1 MAMCS
6 GECSEVANW
15 AEISIF
21 VGIPMADLPRKPS
34 FEQTCLNDTDGERGV
49 KRGRKARLPVT
60 VAILQT
66 TLSDMLARMPERTAK
81 RPSPRER
88 LLAASDE
95 LFYRDGVHST
105 GIDAVIE
112 KAGVAKGSL
121 YYIFGGKDE
130 LVAAY
135 LRCRHEAWQQRV
147 EAIQAGIEDPDAKIL
162 AIFDA
167 IAEDVSRPDF
177 RGCPFNNAAAEAPAG
192 DAQRLAIKEY
202 RDWLRGLFAELAART
217 RVADADGLT
226 DALIVLYD
234 GALATAEMGGTA
246 RATAL
251 TAKRIARLTLA
262 AAKVSG
268 SA

>member
-1 MAMCS
+1 MATKT
-6 GECSEVANW
+6 E
-15 AEISIF
+15 
-21 VGIPMADLPRKPS
+21 
-34 FEQTCLNDTDGERGV
+34 
-49 KRGRKARLPVT
+49 
-60 VAILQT
+60 
-66 TLSDMLARMPERTAK
+66 K
-81 RPSPRER
+81 RPSARER

-112 KAGVAKGSL
+112 RAGVAKGSL

-135 LRCRHEAWQQRV
+135 LRGRHQAWRQRV
-147 EAIQAGIEDPDAKIL
+147 EAAQADTDDPDEKIL

-167 IAEDVSRPDF
+167 LADYVSRPEF

-192 DAQRLAIKEY
+192 QAERLAINEY
-202 RDWLRGLFAELAART
+202 RDWLRQSFRQLAVDTGA
-217 RVADADGLT
+217 ADSEALT

-234 GALATAEMGGTA
+234 GALATTNTAEPA
-246 RATAL
+246 RAAAM

-262 AAKVSG
+262 AAKASSSV
-268 SA
+268 

>member
-1 MAMCS
+1 M
-6 GECSEVANW
+6 
-15 AEISIF
+15 
-21 VGIPMADLPRKPS
+21 
-34 FEQTCLNDTDGERGV
+34 
-49 KRGRKARLPVT
+49 
-60 VAILQT
+60 T
-66 TLSDMLARMPERTAK
+66 TQTAK

-135 LRCRHEAWQQRV
+135 LRNRHDAWRRRV
-147 EAIQAGIEDPDAKIL
+147 EAAQARTDDPDEKIL

-167 IAEDVSRPDF
+167 IADYVSLPEF
-177 RGCPFNNAAAEAPAG
+177 RGCPFTNAAAEAPAG
-192 DAQRLAIKEY
+192 EAQQLAIKEY
-202 RDWLRGLFAELAART
+202 RDWLRQTFFKLAADT
-217 RVADADGLT
+217 GVADSRALA
-226 DALIVLYD
+226 DALTVLYD
-234 GALATAEMGGTA
+234 GALATAEMNSGA
-246 RATAL
+246 RAAAL

-262 AAKVSG
+262 AAKASS

>member
-1 MAMCS
+1 MAK
-6 GECSEVANW
+6 GRN
-15 AEISIF
+15 
-21 VGIPMADLPRKPS
+21 
-34 FEQTCLNDTDGERGV
+34 RGLGQRCAPLGSASSDKSV
-49 KRGRKARLPVT
+49 WYAVFMVTKA
-60 VAILQT
+60 
-66 TLSDMLARMPERTAK
+66 AK

-105 GIDAVIE
+105 GIDAIIE

-135 LRCRHEAWQQRV
+135 LRKRHDAWRERV
-147 EAIQAGIEDPDAKIL
+147 EAAQARTDDPDEKIL

-167 IAEDVSRPDF
+167 IADYASLPDY
-177 RGCPFNNAAAEAPAG
+177 RGCPFTNAAAEAPAG
-192 DAQRLAIKEY
+192 EEQQLAMKDY
-202 RDWLRGLFAELAART
+202 RDWLRRTFLKLAADT
-217 RVADADGLT
+217 GVADSQALA
-226 DALIVLYD
+226 DALTVLYK
-234 GALATAEMGGTA
+234 GALATAETNTGS
-246 RATAL
+246 RAAAM

-262 AAKVSG
+262 AAKASS

>member
-1 MAMCS
+1 M
-6 GECSEVANW
+6 
-15 AEISIF
+15 
-21 VGIPMADLPRKPS
+21 P
-34 FEQTCLNDTDGERGV
+34 Q
-49 KRGRKARLPVT
+49 
-60 VAILQT
+60 QT
-66 TLSDMLARMPERTAK
+66 TK

-135 LRCRHEAWQQRV
+135 LRGRLEKWRQAV
-147 EAIQAGIEDPDAKIL
+147 EAAQAGAADPDAKIL
-162 AIFDA
+162 AVFDA
-167 IAEDVSRPDF
+167 IAEYVSLPEY
-177 RGCPFNNAAAEAPAG
+177 RGCPFHNAAAEAPTG
-192 DAQRLAIKEY
+192 EAQQLAIEEY
-202 RDWLRGLFAELAART
+202 RDWLLRSFRQLATDTGVSESEAL
-217 RVADADGLT
+217 A

-234 GALATAEMGGTA
+234 GALATACTA
-246 RATAL
+246 HAARSAAM

-262 AAKVSG
+262 AARAFS

>member
-1 MAMCS
+1 MAT
-6 GECSEVANW
+6 
-15 AEISIF
+15 
-21 VGIPMADLPRKPS
+21 K
-34 FEQTCLNDTDGERGV
+34 
-49 KRGRKARLPVT
+49 
-60 VAILQT
+60 T
-66 TLSDMLARMPERTAK
+66 TK
-81 RPSPRER
+81 RPSARER

-135 LRCRHEAWQQRV
+135 LRGRHQVWRQRV
-147 EAIQAGIEDPDAKIL
+147 EAAQADTDDPDEKIL

-167 IAEDVSRPDF
+167 LADYVSRPEF

-192 DAQRLAIKEY
+192 QAQRLAINEY
-202 RDWLRGLFAELAART
+202 RDWLRQSFRQLAVDTGA
-217 RVADADGLT
+217 ADSEALT

-234 GALATAEMGGTA
+234 GALATTNTAEPA
-246 RATAL
+246 RAAAM

-262 AAKVSG
+262 AAKASSSV
-268 SA
+268 

>member
-1 MAMCS
+1 MAT
-6 GECSEVANW
+6 
-15 AEISIF
+15 
-21 VGIPMADLPRKPS
+21 K
-34 FEQTCLNDTDGERGV
+34 
-49 KRGRKARLPVT
+49 
-60 VAILQT
+60 T
-66 TLSDMLARMPERTAK
+66 TK
-81 RPSPRER
+81 RPSARER

-135 LRCRHEAWQQRV
+135 LRGRHQVWRQRV
-147 EAIQAGIEDPDAKIL
+147 EAAQADTDDPDQKIL

-167 IAEDVSRPDF
+167 LADYVSRPEF

-192 DAQRLAIKEY
+192 QAQRLAIKEY
-202 RDWLRGLFAELAART
+202 RDWLRQSFRQLAVDTGA
-217 RVADADGLT
+217 ADSEALT

-234 GALATAEMGGTA
+234 GALATTNTAEPA
-246 RATAL
+246 RAAAM

-262 AAKVSG
+262 AAKASSSV
-268 SA
+268 